1 MSTEVPGWERDEHG
15 HSPQAQMVNGEW
27 WRPKWGCDSL
37 QELVELHE
45 SQNEVIANLTLR
57 LTTAGKQVDQAQD
70 LAEFYKRRCDALQR
84 EQSKMRDPERKVVC
98 DILANGYA
106 ESWSWKVTPPDDEC
120 RVNPVL
126 SRVCERGTRSCEV
139 HHSEKEKR

>member
-1 MSTEVPGWERDEHG
+1 MSTEIPGWERDEHG

-45 SQNEVIANLTLR
+45 SQNQVITQLSLEITKLTSEL
-57 LTTAGKQVDQAQD
+57 KQSESSR
-70 LAEFYKRRCDALQR
+70 EFYKQRCDNLQK

-106 ESWSWKVTPPDDEC
+106 ESWSWK
-120 RVNPVL
+120 
-126 SRVCERGTRSCEV
+126 GQQ
-139 HHSEKEKR
+139 